1 MAAKFLSN
9 TSGEFLKTK
18 RTAAFW
24 LTLLGAAF
32 VPIINFIKCVARPD
46 VFVPRYKANVWN
58 IFINENWEV
67 ASAFLLVVYIIL
79 VTGLVIQIEYR
90 NNTWK
95 QVYASPRTYADIFF
109 SKLIVML
116 VMILLCFILFNVF
129 IILSGLAINLARPNY
144 NFYSTPI
151 PLMKMLLL
159 SGRMFIA
166 ISGIIGIQ
174 YFLSLRF
181 RNFIVP
187 MAMGL
192 GLLIAGF
199 IIRQWEHIDY
209 YPYMYGILAYFKNPG
224 LPQDALQKVLIHS
237 VLWFGL
243 FLGLGF
249 GYSVWRRE
257 RG

>member
-79 VTGLVIQIEYR
+79 VTGLVIHIEYR

-109 SKLIVML
+109 
-116 VMILLCFILFNVF
+116 
-129 IILSGLAINLARPNY
+129 Y
-144 NFYSTPI
+144 
-151 PLMKMLLL
+151 LLL
-159 SGRMFIA
+159 VLLVLLFW
-166 ISGIIGIQ
+166 
-174 YFLSLRF
+174 SL
-181 RNFIVP
+181 
-187 MAMGL
+187 
-192 GLLIAGF
+192 
-199 IIRQWEHIDY
+199 
-209 YPYMYGILAYFKNPG
+209 
-224 LPQDALQKVLIHS
+224 
-237 VLWFGL
+237 
-243 FLGLGF
+243 F
-249 GYSVWRRE
+249 GYFDARRNAPVAIGSIYWHFVDAVWLVVFFTIYVTPYLGVR
-257 RG
+257 